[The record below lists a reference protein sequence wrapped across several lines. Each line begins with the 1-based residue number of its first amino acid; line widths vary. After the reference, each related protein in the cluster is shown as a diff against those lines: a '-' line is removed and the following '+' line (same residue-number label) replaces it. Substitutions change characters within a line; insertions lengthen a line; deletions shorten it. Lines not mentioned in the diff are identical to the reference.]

1 MPDNNIEVLNRQK
14 EIETLTA
21 SLHQQMAIREQ
32 EIEQER
38 IAKATRALKSFLN
51 QKLRGKS
58 LENVI
63 KLRIQS
69 RLHLVIVVVIVNIFY
84 FFEDIPLL
92 IIVSKITFLSKTHPN
107 CIANF
112 TLKFICLLIT
122 L

>member
-1 MPDNNIEVLNRQK
+1 MCLRFSSWTPSIDTCPEVLNRQK

-32 EIEQER
+32 EKEQER

-63 KLRIQS
+63 KLRKYI
-69 RLHLVIVVVIVNIFY
+69 L
-84 FFEDIPLL
+84 
-92 IIVSKITFLSKTHPN
+92 
-107 CIANF
+107 
-112 TLKFICLLIT
+112 
-122 L
+122 

>member
-32 EIEQER
+32 E
-38 IAKATRALKSFLN
+38 KATRALKSFLN

-69 RLHLVIVVVIVNIFY
+69 IVHLVIVVVY
-84 FFEDIPLL
+84 R
-92 IIVSKITFLSKTHPN
+92 
-107 CIANF
+107 
-112 TLKFICLLIT
+112 
-122 L
+122 